1 MNDGLYH
8 PSLEVPV
15 TPLDHSQGPDSAPVT
30 LVLYGDYQCPFTA
43 NLHLTITKLQKRLGE
58 RLRYVFRHF
67 PLFTKHARTQL
78 AAETAEAAA
87 AQGKF
92 WEMHAYLFQR
102 QYDFDQNCLAPAC
115 ALLGLDYVRL
125 NREIV
130 QHVHLEHIQADV
142 AGAKRSGVAG
152 TPALFING
160 LMYDDSDDFETLAR
174 TIETLLTVKDES
186 RVKRPSFFGGLF
198 KK

>member
-8 PSLEVPV
+8 PALEVPV
-15 TPLDHSQGPDSAPVT
+15 TPQDHSQGPESAPVT

-43 NLHLTITKLQKRLGE
+43 NLHLTITKLQKRSGE
-58 RLRYVFRHF
+58 HFRYVFRHF
-67 PLFTKHARTQL
+67 PMFTKHARAQL

-102 QYDFDQNCLAPAC
+102 QYDFDHDCLAPAC

-125 NREIV
+125 DREIA

-160 LMYDDSDDFETLAR
+160 FMYEDNDDFETLSR
-174 TIETLLTVKDES
+174 NIETILPMKNDS
-186 RVKRPSFFGGLF
+186 PARRSFSLGGLF
-198 KK
+198 K